1 MNVLPHLRWLAAA
14 VLPLVAAGCGNGS
27 DPAAVLPPEPDPP
40 LIIVFD
46 MDQGGQRDIYRIELD
61 GSGLQNLTNSPA
73 LDQNPTVAGEQV
85 IFTSYR
91 DGNAELYAVPLR
103 GGAAQRLT
111 TTSRDESDPVLSR
124 NGQRIAFSY
133 DVTSVPKLW
142 VAQASGAA
150 PQRLTEGLGSGG
162 SLEFGPDW
170 ANDGQRIVFV
180 STHEGTSNLY
190 LHDLRDGSFAP
201 FMVGPAA
208 YLQPVWSPDRNWIAF
223 MSNQDGS
230 TDIYRKHTTTGEI
243 QRLTNR
249 AEADAQPAW
258 LPDGRILYVSYRQ
271 DETSLRWLDP
281 GTPGQLHMIPLP
293 AGGNPR
299 NPTARW

>member
-1 MNVLPHLRWLAAA
+1 V
-14 VLPLVAAGCGNGS
+14 
-27 DPAAVLPPEPDPP
+27 
-40 LIIVFD
+40 IIVFD
-46 MDQGGQRDIYRIELD
+46 MDQGGQRDIYRVELD